1 MQRGHGSSVI
11 NDARFSPIEENL
23 FVTSGADGFFKV
35 WDLRDFGHKSVVS
48 IQGSNTELNVAAF
61 NYVNKHLIACAGDP
75 DGTVSIYDLR
85 MPERVL
91 NDLEFHKDQVSVLE
105 WHPNREQ
112 MLVTGADDGKIYI
125 WDNEKWGDEQA
136 RADYDDGP
144 PEMVFP
150 HELHSS
156 KIEDVCWSPR
166 AAQDNGDGNS
176 LFPCLASVENSEM
189 L

>member
-1 MQRGHGSSVI
+1 
-11 NDARFSPIEENL
+11 
-23 FVTSGADGFFKV
+23 
-35 WDLRDFGHKSVVS
+35 
-48 IQGSNTELNVAAF
+48 
-61 NYVNKHLIACAGDP
+61 
-75 DGTVSIYDLR
+75 
-85 MPERVL
+85 
-91 NDLEFHKDQVSVLE
+91 
-105 WHPNREQ
+105 

-166 AAQDNGDGNS
+166 A
-176 LFPCLASVENSEM
+176 V
-189 L
+189 